1 MRVIG
6 LFDADPHP
14 MTIPTLDQPIQ
25 QLIKQLDRQLGKGTL
40 MRLGDAKHL
49 QIATLST
56 AIPDLDAVLGG
67 GLPKGRIIEIFG
79 PESAGKTTLALHA
92 IAQAQ
97 RAGGTAAFIDAEH
110 ALDPVYAKVLGVD
123 IDKLLVSQP
132 NSGEM
137 ALSVVE
143 SLVKSGAIALIVVDS
158 VAALTPQ
165 DELNGEMGDYMT
177 GLHSKLM
184 SKALGRITARLNAK
198 PSDCILV
205 FTNQLR
211 YQIGVTYGSPET
223 TTGGRALRFYASMRL
238 EVRRIQTL
246 KRGLQEYGIKIKV
259 KAAKNKVAPPFRSVE
274 LDLHFG
280 KGFQQAENVPMN
292 GLREGA

>member
-1 MRVIG
+1 MN
-6 LFDADPHP
+6 LS
-14 MTIPTLDQPIQ
+14 TLDKPIQ

-49 QIATLST
+49 QIETLST
-56 AIPDLDAVLGG
+56 GIPELDAVLGG
-67 GLPKGRIIEIFG
+67 GLPKGRILEIFG
-79 PESAGKTTLALHA
+79 PESSGKTTLALHA

-97 RAGGTAAFIDAEH
+97 QAGGTAAFIDTEH
-110 ALDPVYAKVLGVD
+110 ALDPNYAKALGVD

-132 NSGEM
+132 DSGEM

-143 SLVKSGAIALIVVDS
+143 SLVESGAIALIVVDS

-165 DELNGEMGDYMT
+165 AELNGEVGDYMV
-177 GLHSKLM
+177 GLHSSLM
-184 SKALGRITARLNAK
+184 SKALRRLTSRLNAK
-198 PSDCILV
+198 QSDCILI

-211 YQIGVTYGSPET
+211 YQIGVVYGSPET

-246 KRGLQEYGIKIKV
+246 KRGFDEYGIKVKI

-280 KGFQQAENVPMN
+280 KGFQQGKNVSMD
-292 GLREGA
+292 GLCKAQ

>member
-1 MRVIG
+1 
-6 LFDADPHP
+6 
-14 MTIPTLDQPIQ
+14 MTISTLDQPIQ
-25 QLIKQLDRQLGKGTL
+25 QLIKQLARQLGKSTL
-40 MRLGDAKHL
+40 MRLSDAKHL

-56 AIPDLDAVLGG
+56 AISDLDVVLDG
-67 GLPKGRIIEIFG
+67 GLPKGRIIESFG

-97 RAGGTAAFIDAEH
+97 QAGGTAAFIDAEH
-110 ALDPVYAKVLGVD
+110 ALDPVYARALGVD
-123 IDKLLVSQP
+123 INKLLVSQP
-132 NSGEM
+132 NSGER
-137 ALSVVE
+137 ALSVIE
-143 SLVKSGAIALIVVDS
+143 SLVESGALALSVVDS
-158 VAALTPQ
+158 VAALPTQ
-165 DELNGEMGDYMT
+165 DELNSEMGDYTT

-184 SKALGRITARLNAK
+184 SKALRRITARLNAK
-198 PSDCILV
+198 PFDCILV

-280 KGFQQAENVPMN
+280 KGFQQGENVPMN